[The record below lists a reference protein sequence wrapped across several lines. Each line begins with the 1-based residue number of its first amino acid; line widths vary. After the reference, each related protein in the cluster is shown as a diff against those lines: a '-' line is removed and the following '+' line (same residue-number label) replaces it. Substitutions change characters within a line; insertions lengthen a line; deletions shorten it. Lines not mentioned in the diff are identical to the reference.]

1 MERHRR
7 SPHVR
12 GQPEPRVSSAQQSA
26 PTRSFASDATVGDDV
41 PVAPPP
47 IRTFHH
53 RDFGAAALLDRK
65 GDHTVSVCLP
75 ARNEEATIGPIVAA
89 LHRSLVVE
97 VPLLDELVVID
108 DQSTDETAAEAA
120 AAGARVVSSSDILTH
135 LVKGPGKG
143 QAMWKSL
150 RATQGDIVAWCDADI
165 VEFDPRFVTGI
176 IGPLITHPEVG
187 FVKGYYDRPLTDS
200 HQGGGRVTELM
211 ARPLISTLFPHL
223 GSVIQPLA
231 GEYGGRRELLE
242 QVPFM
247 AGYGVELGLLVDL
260 AERFGLD
267 MFAQVDLGL
276 RRHRNRGL
284 DDLGPQATAILHTAL
299 RRAAPGLV
307 DDPGALIRPGRAP
320 LAIDDEVC
328 PPLAEVPV

>member
-1 MERHRR
+1 MARHRR
-7 SPHVR
+7 SPPVCE
-12 GQPEPRVSSAQQSA
+12 QPETAEPVPATTGTAFASA
-26 PTRSFASDATVGDDV
+26 PAVDDDV
-41 PVAPPP
+41 SVAPPP

-65 GDHTVSVCLP
+65 GNHTVSVCLA

-89 LHRSLVVE
+89 LHRSLVVD

-108 DQSTDETAAEAA
+108 DQSTDETAAEAT
-120 AAGARVVSSSDILTH
+120 AAGAQVVSSGEILTH

-150 RATQGDIVAWCDADI
+150 RATRGDIVAWCDADI
-165 VEFDPRFVTGI
+165 VDFDPRFVTGVL
-176 IGPLITHPEVG
+176 GPLLTQPDVG
-187 FVKGYYDRPLTDS
+187 FVKGFYDRPLDAS
-200 HQGGGRVTELM
+200 DQGGGRVTELM
-211 ARPLISTLFPHL
+211 ARPLISTLFPRL
-223 GSVIQPLA
+223 SAVIQPLA

-260 AERFGLD
+260 AERFGLG

-299 RRAAPGLV
+299 RRAAPHLV
-307 DDPGALIRPGRAP
+307 DDPGALIRPGREP
-320 LAIDDEVC
+320 LQVDEAEC